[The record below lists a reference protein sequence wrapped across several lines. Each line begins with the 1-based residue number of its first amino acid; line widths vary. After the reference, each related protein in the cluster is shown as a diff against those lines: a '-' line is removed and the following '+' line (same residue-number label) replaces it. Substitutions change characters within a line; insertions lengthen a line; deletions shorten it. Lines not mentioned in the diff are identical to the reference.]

1 MVDDERPFFLLLNYM
16 DAHDPYY
23 VERGCEGQGYAAA
36 IRCLDRRLAPVVGWR
51 SLRRPTVFVLLS
63 DHGEQFGE
71 HGLVRHG
78 NSLFVQL
85 LHVPLMIRGSGVPE
99 KPSIAMPV
107 SIAAL
112 PALLDS
118 AGAAPLT
125 DPVVALLHPPAAAKQ
140 PSQWSALDGTWHLI
154 VSEDGSTALFD
165 LARDPLEER
174 NVANHAP
181 TDAALARLQAAIQA
195 MRRSPKPELRRFRSL
210 GYLH

>member
-1 MVDDERPFFLLLNYM
+1 VRRTTSTR
-16 DAHDPYY
+16 A
-23 VERGCEGQGYAAA
+23 RA
-36 IRCLDRRLAPVVGWR
+36 IRVASTPI
-51 SLRRPTVFVLLS
+51 ST
-63 DHGEQFGE
+63 
-71 HGLVRHG
+71 
-78 NSLFVQL
+78 
-85 LHVPLMIRGSGVPE
+85 
-99 KPSIAMPV
+99 